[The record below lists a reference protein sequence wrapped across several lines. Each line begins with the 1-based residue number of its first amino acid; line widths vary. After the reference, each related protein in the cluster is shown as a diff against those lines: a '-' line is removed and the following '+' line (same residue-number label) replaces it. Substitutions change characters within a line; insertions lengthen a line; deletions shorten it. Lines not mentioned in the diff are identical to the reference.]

1 MCLDVGRMS
10 RYRIC
15 KIQNPH
21 LEVAQ
26 IGCEKNGS
34 FFVFTLMQ
42 QILIGVR
49 CEQSI

>member
-1 MCLDVGRMS
+1 VCLDVGRMS

-26 IGCEKNGS
+26 NGCEKNGS
-34 FFVFTLMQ
+34 VFC
-42 QILIGVR
+42 VYAYAKNSDR
-49 CEQSI
+49 CQM